1 MIDPLCIKKKFTKY
15 LGIMTLPLQCQTK
28 IKENKIKKCSSASTS
43 YILVLTISKEGMQRL
58 KILDMNHIQIK
69 KL

>member
-43 YILVLTISKEGMQRL
+43 YILVLTISKEGM
-58 KILDMNHIQIK
+58 
-69 KL
+69 